1 MAQLID
7 ASSIRAARPSRNRR
21 AFTLIEMLTT
31 MAVLIVVVGLMVSLA
46 RYVRDNSAQELTAS
60 ILDRLERAL
69 AAYRDDWGDVPPVP
83 PLIGRGPV
91 PDESV
96 LRRNALANNRA
107 FVRSL
112 RPYLLRLSPR
122 QETGDTTA
130 PGSQGLARRTIAELD
145 LPDALDELSLGT
157 YDEITLCDAW
167 GGPIVFMPHMQEAIG
182 MAPPD
187 RPYFFFSAG
196 PDGRYLTRDDNLYSY
211 ELNGYRTEHP
221 GPQDA
226 IAPK

>member
-1 MAQLID
+1 MNETEGA
-7 ASSIRAARPSRNRR
+7 PSPQRTKALSRG
-21 AFTLIEMLTT
+21 FTLVEMLTT
-31 MAVLIVVVGLMVSLA
+31 MAILIVVFGLMVSLA

-69 AAYRDDWGDVPPVP
+69 AAYRDDWGNIPPVP
-83 PLIGRGPV
+83 PLIGPGPL
-91 PDESV
+91 PDEAM

-107 FVRSL
+107 FVRAL
-112 RPYLLRLSPR
+112 RPYLTHQASRDES
-122 QETGDTTA
+122 TTE
-130 PGSQGLARRTIAELD
+130 PGGFSLEQLKRQGLGKLD
-145 LPDALDELSLGT
+145 WLDALDELSLGT

-167 GGPIVFMPHMQEAIG
+167 GEPIVFMPHMHEAIG

-211 ELNGYRTEHP
+211 ELNGYRSNN
-221 GPQDA
+221 
-226 IAPK
+226 

>member
-1 MAQLID
+1 
-7 ASSIRAARPSRNRR
+7 
-21 AFTLIEMLTT
+21 MLTT
-31 MAVLIVVVGLMVSLA
+31 MAVLIVVFGLMVSLA

-83 PLIGRGPV
+83 ALIGPGAL

-107 FVRSL
+107 FVRAL
-112 RPYLLRLSPR
+112 RQYLLRQAPR
-122 QETGDTTA
+122 DESTTEPSTEPA
-130 PGSQGLARRTIAELD
+130 GFSLEQLKRQGLGKLD
-145 LPDALDELSLGT
+145 WLDALDELSLGT
-157 YDEITLCDAW
+157 YDEVTLCDAW
-167 GGPIVFMPHMQEAIG
+167 GGPIVFMPRMHEAIG

-211 ELNGYRTEHP
+211 ELSDYRA
-221 GPQDA
+221 GR
-226 IAPK
+226 